1 MNPLGTRARS
11 EELSRLLDG
20 VFSGPVPAGPMASYA
35 ATAGRLRAAGV
46 ALAPAT
52 APRPEFRAAL
62 RTRLVAVAAVQAHN
76 ASVAAPA
83 VSAKPRALEAAV
95 SWSQSRRA
103 QRGLGVAA
111 GAMASVV
118 AVAGIAVA
126 GSQSL
131 PGDPFYGVKKGTESL
146 ELRAA
151 GSDVDKGSKHLEFAG
166 ERLREVRALALGRDA
181 ALGPVAAGTVGAL
194 GGSLSERVRDTLA
207 AMDAETRK
215 GSALLTEAY
224 RDSNDESPLEILTA
238 FADTQSEDLRE
249 LIPSLPTTARPRA
262 EESLALVSGVAVQT
276 SQLLAVGVCTDSCA
290 PGAAAPQL
298 PGTQPAPQPA
308 PTATTDAPCGCDP
321 VPTPEPTSAPSP
333 EPAPQP
339 APTEEPSPAPQPTR
353 TADPAPSPSASPD
366 PLPVPLPSL
375 PVPVPT
381 LPVPLPTLSP
391 IAVVP
396 GVEVPVPVIEPS
408 PALVPPVG

>member
-11 EELSRLLDG
+11 EELSRVLDG
-20 VFSGPVPAGPMASYA
+20 VFAGPVPAGPMASYA
-35 ATAGRLRAAGV
+35 ATAGRLRTAGV

-76 ASVAAPA
+76 ASVAAP
-83 VSAKPRALEAAV
+83 VVTAKPRALEAAV
-95 SWSQSRRA
+95 SWSQSRRT
-103 QRGLGVAA
+103 QRGMGVAA

-151 GSDVDKGSKHLEFAG
+151 GSDVDKGTKHLEFAA
-166 ERLREVRALALGRDA
+166 ERLREVRGLALGRDA
-181 ALGPVAAGTVGAL
+181 ALGPIAPGTAGAL
-194 GGSLSERVRDTLA
+194 GGSISERVRETLA

-224 RDSNDESPLEILTA
+224 RDSNDEAPLEILTS
-238 FADTQSEDLRE
+238 FADTQSDDLRE
-249 LIPSLPTTARPRA
+249 LIPSLPTAARTRA
-262 EESLALVSGVAVQT
+262 EQSLALVSTVAVQT
-276 SQLLAVGVCTDSCA
+276 SQLLAVGVCTDSCSPTA
-290 PGAAAPQL
+290 PAPQL
-298 PGTQPAPQPA
+298 PTGNQPAPQPA
-308 PTATTDAPCGCDP
+308 PTATTDAPCGCET
-321 VPTPEPTSAPSP
+321 VPTPSPTSAPSP

-339 APTEEPSPAPQPTR
+339 TESPEPQPDPTR
-353 TADPAPSPSASPD
+353 SAAPSPSPSASSN
-366 PLPVPLPSL
+366 PLPAPIPSL
-375 PVPVPT
+375 PVPVPS
-381 LPVPLPTLSP
+381 LPVPIPTLSP
-391 IAVVP
+391 LPVLP
-396 GVEVPVPVIEPS
+396 GATVPVPVVETTTP
-408 PALVPPVG
+408 LVPSAG